1 MAKSSSARATRV
13 GRKRQR
19 MTSSPDI
26 DLSDIPE
33 ASPAQLRVMR
43 RVGRPPLGRF
53 ARQMIAIRI
62 DPQVL
67 SDIKQEARRQAVAY
81 QTLIN
86 DILADHT
93 RLRRS
98 KR

>member
-1 MAKSSSARATRV
+1 
-13 GRKRQR
+13 
-19 MTSSPDI
+19 
-26 DLSDIPE
+26 
-33 ASPAQLRVMR
+33 
-43 RVGRPPLGRF
+43 
-53 ARQMIAIRI
+53 MIAIRI

-93 RLRRS
+93 RPRR
-98 KR
+98 KG